1 MYVSVNKYASITP
14 GTAIIDSVSPA
25 GEEIGDKDELFIPKL
40 PGAKLLIHIYSAAP
54 CSLPPST
61 FIQVS

>member
-1 MYVSVNKYASITP
+1 MYVRVNKYATRNP

-25 GEEIGDKDELFIPKL
+25 GEEIGDKDELFLPKL
-40 PGAKLLIHIYSAAP
+40 SAAELLIHIYSAAP
-54 CSLPPST
+54 RSLPSST